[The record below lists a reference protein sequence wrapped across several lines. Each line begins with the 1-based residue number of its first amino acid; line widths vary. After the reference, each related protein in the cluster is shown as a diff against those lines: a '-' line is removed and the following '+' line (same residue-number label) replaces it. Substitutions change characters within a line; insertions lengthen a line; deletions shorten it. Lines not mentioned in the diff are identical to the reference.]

1 MKNNIL
7 TQQALPFW
15 CYTEP
20 PSEDPAE
27 NENGN
32 EINIG
37 GYGDALNDKIK
48 DEWLSGQLSMS
59 EM

>member
-7 TQQALPFW
+7 AQYALPFW

-20 PSEDPAE
+20 PSEDPAA

-32 EINIG
+32 DINID

-48 DEWLSGQLSMS
+48 GERLSGQLSMS